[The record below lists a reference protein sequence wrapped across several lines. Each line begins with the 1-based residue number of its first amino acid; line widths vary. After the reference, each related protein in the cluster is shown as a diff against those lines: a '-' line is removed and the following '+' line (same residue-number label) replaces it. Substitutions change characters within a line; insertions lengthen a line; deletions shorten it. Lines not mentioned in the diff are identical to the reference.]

1 MTFTLRP
8 ANANDRDF
16 LFSLFVRTMKDVV
29 EQTWGW
35 DDAWQRADFDRR
47 FSSYTVSI
55 IEISGQAIGGV
66 FVEDTEGSVYVH
78 ELQLLP
84 PFQNR
89 GVGTAVMRSVIHNA
103 TRRGVPVDLTVVPAN
118 HRAQRLYE
126 RLGFEV
132 IGTESPLIRMR
143 RDPTRAERDT

>member
-8 ANANDRDF
+8 AISSDREF
-16 LFSLFVRTMKDVV
+16 LFTLFIQTMKLVV
-29 EQTWGW
+29 EQTWSW
-35 DDAWQRADFDRR
+35 DNEWQRADFDRR

-55 IEISGQAIGGV
+55 IEINEQAIGGL
-66 FVEDTEGSVYVH
+66 FVEDSEGSVFVH

-84 PFQNR
+84 ALQNR
-89 GVGTAVMRSVIHNA
+89 GVGTAVMRGVIDRA

-118 HRAQRLYE
+118 HRAQRFYE

-132 IGTESPLIRMR
+132 IGTDSPFIRMR